1 MPDSLPLV
9 PAGLQRDFAIASIR
23 STIVDVPTVRRHEL
37 STLSVTAQSY
47 VIVELRLA
55 NGAEGIGEAA
65 TLGGPRWS
73 EESVESIKATIDA
86 YLAPALIGAP
96 ADRFE
101 AAHIRMDAA
110 AKRNNAA
117 KAAIESALF
126 DAVGKT
132 LGVPAVQFW
141 AAPYARACRC
151 CGLSLPAIPPRRSRR
166 RRSKLAA
173 RLHDTFKVK
182 IGAQSPEVD
191 IARLRRLAG
200 SLGGQA
206 SLIVDANQA
215 WDETAAQRCLPVLA
229 ELGIRLVEQPLPA
242 WNLAGMARLRAR
254 SNVPLMADECVFS
267 AHDMLDVVRAEA
279 ADVVSLKLVKHGG
292 LLATRDVAAVAEAA
306 GIGLYGGCLLES
318 SIGAAAHLASI
329 RRAARAR
336 LGLRAFRPADPR
348 RRFGRGAVALHR
360 FPGPSARRARPRRDA
375 RQEQAEPLRAPLK
388 RQPSRATPRE
398 NPGFSTNEGRFP
410 QETDRMAK
418 RKYAKSVPQPLRLSQ
433 SMRDLLIHV
442 LLTVSQPTEF
452 VAISAVNVLD
462 TFSSPIC
469 PGDRMGE

>member
-1 MPDSLPLV
+1 MPQTLPLV

-37 STLSVTAQSY
+37 SSLSVTAQSY

-55 NGAEGIGEAA
+55 NGVEGIGEAA

-96 ADRFE
+96 ANRFE
-101 AAHIRMDAA
+101 AARIRMDEA

-132 LGVPAVQFW
+132 LGVPAVQLLGGAVRESIPVLW
-141 AAPYARACRC
+141 TLAS
-151 CGLSLPAIPPRRSRR
+151 GDPAQEIEEAEK
-166 RRSKLAA
+166 KLAA

-182 IGAQSPEVD
+182 IGARSPEAD

-200 SLGGQA
+200 ALAGRA

-215 WDETAAQRCLPVLA
+215 WDETTALRCLPVLA
-229 ELGIRLVEQPLPA
+229 ELGVRLVEQPLPA
-242 WNLAGMARLRAR
+242 WNLAGMARLRA
-254 SNVPLMADECVFS
+254 SSTVPLMADECVFS
-267 AHDMLDVVRAEA
+267 AHDMLDVARAAA

-292 LLATRDVAAVAEAA
+292 LLATRDVAAVAGAA

-318 SIGAAAHLASI
+318 SIGAAAHLQVFA
-329 RRAARAR
+329 
-336 LGLRAFRPADPR
+336 GLRELAWGCEH
-348 RRFGRGAVALHR
+348 FGPQILVEDLA
-360 FPGPSARRARPRRDA
+360 
-375 RQEQAEPLRAPLK
+375 EEPLRFADFCVHLP
-388 RQPSRATPRE
+388 AG
-398 NPGFSTNEGRFP
+398 PGLGVMLDQDKLRH
-410 QETDRMAK
+410 
-418 RKYAKSVPQPLRLSQ
+418 YAR
-433 SMRDLLIHV
+433 
-442 LLTVSQPTEF
+442 
-452 VAISAVNVLD
+452 
-462 TFSSPIC
+462 
-469 PGDRMGE
+469 G

>member
-37 STLSVTAQSY
+37 SSLSVTAQSY

-55 NGAEGIGEAA
+55 NGAEGTGEAA

-86 YLAPALIGAP
+86 YLAPVLIGSP

-101 AAHIRMDAA
+101 AARIRMDAA

-132 LGVPAVQFW
+132 LGVPAVQLLGGAVRESMPVLW
-141 AAPYARACRC
+141 TLAS
-151 CGLSLPAIPPRRSRR
+151 GDPAQEIEEAEK
-166 RRSKLAA
+166 KLAA

-182 IGAQSPEVD
+182 IGARSPDAD
-191 IARLRRLAG
+191 IVRLRRLAG
-200 SLGGQA
+200 SLGGRA

-215 WDETAAQRCLPVLA
+215 WDETTAQRCLPVLA
-229 ELGIRLVEQPLPA
+229 EFGVRLVEQPLPA

-254 SNVPLMADECVFS
+254 STVPLMADESVFT
-267 AHDMLDVVRAEA
+267 AHDMLDVARAGA

-318 SIGAAAHLASI
+318 SIGAAAHLQVFA
-329 RRAARAR
+329 
-336 LGLRAFRPADPR
+336 GLRELAWGCEH
-348 RRFGRGAVALHR
+348 FGPQILVDDLV
-360 FPGPSARRARPRRDA
+360 
-375 RQEQAEPLRAPLK
+375 EEPLRFADFRVHLPAGPGLGVRLDK
-388 RQPSRATPRE
+388 NKLRHYARQ
-398 NPGFSTNEGRFP
+398 
-410 QETDRMAK
+410 
-418 RKYAKSVPQPLRLSQ
+418 
-433 SMRDLLIHV
+433 
-442 LLTVSQPTEF
+442 
-452 VAISAVNVLD
+452 
-462 TFSSPIC
+462 
-469 PGDRMGE
+469 